1 MWPFNSSLKIGTKNS
16 AISLGEV
23 IFLSIDHLVCD
34 CILLPI
40 SNAANRLIALSS
52 PIPEIFFSS
61 DKDKETNP
69 AKFKCLFTNS
79 WDMVITD
86 FPFLPVLRIIA
97 TNSAS
102 VRLPAPNFLSF
113 SRGLSSAGSSL
124 TVKIFTSELI
134 I

>member
-1 MWPFNSSLKIGTKNS
+1 
-16 AISLGEV
+16 
-23 IFLSIDHLVCD
+23 
-34 CILLPI
+34 
-40 SNAANRLIALSS
+40 
-52 PIPEIFFSS
+52 
-61 DKDKETNP
+61 
-69 AKFKCLFTNS
+69 
-79 WDMVITD
+79 MVITD

-134 I
+134 IQFKFIYQLKFAAYITDYIQVPVNSV